1 MNTEQNK
8 VVYNHILV
16 RYGELSTKGKN
27 KKDFISKLLSNVKSA
42 LRMFDKL
49 TYEKTH
55 DRLYI
60 LLNGEDYEAVCEK
73 LKMVFGI
80 SSFSLAIKVDSD
92 LELMK
97 TTSLQIAK
105 EFKGNTFKMD
115 TRRHH
120 KAFLYSS
127 DEINRACA
135 TEILKNTELKVN
147 VREPE
152 LRISIEVREFSTY
165 IMTNKIKGAGG
176 YPVGV
181 NGKALVMLSGGID
194 SPVACFETMKRGVAI
209 ECIHYASPPY
219 TSERALNKVK
229 ELASIV
235 SACQGHIRLHI
246 IPFTPIQLEIYKQCD
261 ESYAITIMRRM
272 MYRLAQRVCEK
283 QNCLAIVNGE
293 SLGQV
298 ASQTLESMNVIN
310 NVVSIP
316 VLRPVVCMDKL
327 EIIDIAQKIGTYE
340 ISIQPFEDCC
350 TIFTPKNPVTKPSLK
365 KCEKMEARMDFE
377 PLLEEA
383 IQNMESMNVYSIIK
397 EENDEISE
405 LF

>member
-1 MNTEQNK
+1 MNIEQNK

-27 KKDFISKLLSNVKSA
+27 KKDFISKLLSNTKSA
-42 LRMFDKL
+42 LRTFEKL

-80 SSFSLAIKVDSD
+80 SSFSLAIKIDSD
-92 LELMK
+92 LEWMK
-97 TTSLQIAK
+97 ETSLQIAK
-105 EFKGNTFKMD
+105 EFDGATFKMD

-147 VREPE
+147 VKVPE
-152 LRISIEVREFSTY
+152 LRISIEVREFDTY

-219 TSERALNKVK
+219 TSERALDKVK
-229 ELASIV
+229 ELASIIA
-235 SACQGHIRLHI
+235 ACQGHIRLHI
-246 IPFTPIQLEIYKQCD
+246 IPFTPLQLEIYKQCD

-310 NVVSIP
+310 HVVDIP

-340 ISIQPFEDCC
+340 VSIQPFEDCC
-350 TIFTPKNPVTKPSLK
+350 TIFTPKSPVTKPSMK
-365 KCEKMEARMDFE
+365 KCEKMEARFDFD
-377 PLLEEA
+377 PFLEEA
-383 IQNMESMNVYSIIK
+383 IQNMESMNVYSVKK
-397 EENDEISE
+397 EETTE
-405 LF
+405 LSDLF

>member
-1 MNTEQNK
+1 MNTKLNK
-8 VVYNHILV
+8 TYYDHILV
-16 RYGELSTKGKN
+16 RYGELTTKGKN
-27 KKDFISKLLSNVKSA
+27 RKDFINKLYQNMKNA
-42 LRMFDKL
+42 LQGFTNLK
-49 TYEKTH
+49 YEKSF
-55 DRLYI
+55 DRIYI
-60 LLNGEDYEAVCEK
+60 ILNGEDHEAVCDK

-80 SSFSLAIKVDSD
+80 SSFSLAIKIPSD
-92 LELMK
+92 VEKMK
-97 TTSLQIAK
+97 EVSLQIAK
-105 EFKGNTFKMD
+105 EFEGETFKMD

-120 KAFLYSS
+120 KAFYMNS

-147 VREPE
+147 VKNPD
-152 LRISIEVREFSTY
+152 LRISIEVREFNTY
-165 IMTNKIKGAGG
+165 IMTNKMKGAGG

-194 SPVACFETMKRGVAI
+194 SPVACYETMKRGVAI

-219 TSERALNKVK
+219 TSERALSKVK
-229 ELASIV
+229 ELAEIV

-246 IPFTPIQLEIYKQCD
+246 IPFTELQLEIYKNCN

-272 MYRLAQRVCEK
+272 MYRIAQQLAQK

-310 NVVSIP
+310 KVVDMP
-316 VLRPVVCMDKL
+316 VIRPVVCMDKL
-327 EIIDIAQKIGTYE
+327 EIIDIAQKIGTYD

-350 TIFTPKNPVTKPSLK
+350 TIFTPKNPVTKPNLIK
-365 KCEKMEARMDFE
+365 VEKMENKFDYE
-377 PLLEEA
+377 TLIQKCIEEC
-383 IQNMESMNVYSIIK
+383 ESINCYSTKKEK
-397 EENDEISE
+397 EELSD

>member
-27 KKDFISKLLSNVKSA
+27 KKDFINRLYHNLKNA
-42 LRMFDKL
+42 LASFEKL
-49 TYEKTH
+49 TFEKTH
-55 DRLYI
+55 DRIYV
-60 LLNGEDYEAVCEK
+60 LLNGEHHEEVCEK

-80 SSFSLAIKVDSD
+80 SSFSLAIRVNSTID
-92 LELMK
+92 EMRE
-97 TTSLQIAK
+97 TSLKIAQSF
-105 EFKGNTFKMD
+105 EGSTFKMD
-115 TRRHH
+115 TKRHH
-120 KAFLYSS
+120 KAFMMSS
-127 DEINRACA
+127 DEINRCCA
-135 TEILKNTELKVN
+135 TDILKNTPLKVN
-147 VREPE
+147 VKTPD
-152 LRISIEVREFSTY
+152 LRISIEVREFDTY

-194 SPVACFETMKRGVAI
+194 SPVACYETMKRGVSI

-219 TSERALNKVK
+219 TSQRALQKVK
-229 ELASIV
+229 DLASKV
-235 SACQGHIRLHI
+235 AVCQGHIRLHI
-246 IPFTPIQLEIYKQCD
+246 VPFTPLQLEIYKQCD

-283 QNCLAIVNGE
+283 QKCLAIVNGE

-310 NVVSIP
+310 KVVDIP
-316 VLRPVVCMDKL
+316 VLRPLVCMDKL
-327 EIIDIAQKIGTYE
+327 EIIKIAEDIDTYE

-350 TIFTPKNPVTKPSLK
+350 TIFTPKNPVTKPTIK
-365 KCEKMEARMDFE
+365 KSEYMETRIDFE
-377 PLLEEA
+377 KFLEEA
-383 IQNMESMNVYSIIK
+383 LQEMDSINIYPEKK
-397 EENDEISE
+397 ENND

>member
-1 MNTEQNK
+1 MNTKQNEL
-8 VVYNHILV
+8 VYDHILI

-27 KKDFISKLLSNVKSA
+27 KKDFINRLYQNLKNA
-42 LRMFDKL
+42 LRNFTQL
-49 TYEKTH
+49 TYEKSH
-55 DRLYI
+55 DRMYVM
-60 LLNGEDYEAVCEK
+60 LNGQQPEAVCEK

-80 SSFSLAIKVDSD
+80 SSFSVAIKVDTD
-92 LELMK
+92 LEKMK
-97 TTSLQIAK
+97 EVSLQIAQHF
-105 EFKGNTFKMD
+105 EGETFKMD
-115 TRRHH
+115 TRRHF
-120 KAFLYSS
+120 KRFYNSS

-135 TEILKNTELKVN
+135 TEILIHTDLKVD
-147 VREPE
+147 VKKPD
-152 LRISIEVREFSTY
+152 LRISIEVRELFTY

-194 SPVACFETMKRGVAI
+194 SPVACYETMKRGVAI

-219 TSERALNKVK
+219 TSQRALEKVK
-229 ELASIV
+229 LLASQIAV
-235 SACQGHIRLHI
+235 CQGHVRVHTV
-246 IPFTPIQLEIYKQCD
+246 PFTDLQLKIYQECS

-272 MYRLAQRVCEK
+272 MYRIAQKVCEK
-283 QNCLAIVNGE
+283 QRCLAIVNGE

-310 NVVSIP
+310 EVVNIP

-327 EIIDIAQKIGTYE
+327 EIIDIAKRINTYE

-350 TIFTPKNPVTKPSLK
+350 TIFTPKAPVTKPTSK
-365 KCEKMEARMDFE
+365 KANYYESRFDFKSEIEKC
-377 PLLEEA
+377 LLDMSSE
-383 IQNMESMNVYSIIK
+383 NVYPDYESVK
-397 EENDEISE
+397 EED